1 MEKILT
7 GKKTASWR
15 DQFISNN
22 NYAVKVIQRIIIE
35 FSSHGN
41 ENGGGEGGINKL
53 QKIRGRGR
61 ITQPPISRVFM
72 NENWACQR
80 KVFFFSPRDIAIQ
93 LFCGVR
99 MRETQVRGWKK
110 RAKKCV

>member
-1 MEKILT
+1 MHP
-7 GKKTASWR
+7 GR

-22 NYAVKVIQRIIIE
+22 NYAVKVIQSIIIE

-41 ENGGGEGGINKL
+41 ENGGGINKL

-61 ITQPPISRVFM
+61 ITQPPISRLFM

-80 KVFFFSPRDIAIQ
+80 KVFFFSPRDIAIK
-93 LFCGVR
+93 LFFVLFACV
-99 MRETQVRGWKK
+99 KL
-110 RAKKCV
+110 KCVAGKKGAKNA

>member
-41 ENGGGEGGINKL
+41 ENGGGGGDKQIAKNTRKGKNYATTHFAGVYERKL
-53 QKIRGRGR
+53 GVPAKSI
-61 ITQPPISRVFM
+61 
-72 NENWACQR
+72 
-80 KVFFFSPRDIAIQ
+80 FF
-93 LFCGVR
+93 
-99 MRETQVRGWKK
+99 
-110 RAKKCV
+110 